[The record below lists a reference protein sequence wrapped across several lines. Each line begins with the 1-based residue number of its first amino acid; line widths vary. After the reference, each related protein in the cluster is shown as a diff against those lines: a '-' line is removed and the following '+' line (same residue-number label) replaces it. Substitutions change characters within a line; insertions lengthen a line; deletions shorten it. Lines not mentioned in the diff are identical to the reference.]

1 MMANDI
7 QFHWM
12 NIHQSK
18 IDDIHHYSNLPIIFY
33 GDFNARNPYWNDTIT
48 NRNGYKFKE
57 VITDLESQKRLPA
70 IRPAITYGYQIWGDK
85 LIIKSRNKLDSIQ
98 HNVQVLYQI

>member
-1 MMANDI
+1 MFLFSTA
-7 QFHWM
+7 
-12 NIHQSK
+12 SK
-18 IDDIHHYSNLPIIFY
+18 
-33 GDFNARNPYWNDTIT
+33 PYLNDTIT

>member
-1 MMANDI
+1 MANDI

-57 VITDLESQKRLPA
+57 VITDLESQKN
-70 IRPAITYGYQIWGDK
+70 
-85 LIIKSRNKLDSIQ
+85 LIQSSIMCRNSHDFHYRKKNKPSPP
-98 HNVQVLYQI
+98 NR